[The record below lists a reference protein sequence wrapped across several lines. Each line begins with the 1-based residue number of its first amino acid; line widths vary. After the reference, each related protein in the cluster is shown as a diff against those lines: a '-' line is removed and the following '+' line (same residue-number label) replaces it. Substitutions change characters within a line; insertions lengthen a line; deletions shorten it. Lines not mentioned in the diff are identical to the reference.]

1 VATAEKSSAMETASF
16 FEQRAALGSPHTAQ
30 AAWDKVGDKGALT
43 DNRWTKKKAAQPF
56 RNLRG
61 LLLNF

>member
-1 VATAEKSSAMETASF
+1 METASF